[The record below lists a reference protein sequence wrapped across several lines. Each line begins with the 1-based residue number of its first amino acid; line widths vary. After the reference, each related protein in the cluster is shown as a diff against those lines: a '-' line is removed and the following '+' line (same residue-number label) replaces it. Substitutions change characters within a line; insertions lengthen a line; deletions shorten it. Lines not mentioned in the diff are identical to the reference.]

1 MPKQIRTDLDFLNVS
16 KIINLPNPVND
27 GDAVNKKYVDALI
40 EGLNW
45 KDNVR
50 VASTSNV
57 NISSLGA
64 SIDGVTLNVGDRI
77 LLKDQT
83 IQSENGIYI
92 FNGATSP
99 LTRAP
104 DASTAK
110 ELINA
115 VVIVDEGA
123 SNAGTVWR
131 QTNVISTLGTDAVV
145 FRSFF
150 LSTPKATVTT
160 AGVIRIATQEE
171 VDAGI
176 TSDAAVTPLT
186 LNNWSRAPKGYV
198 TTIGDATNTVYR
210 ITHNLNTRDILVSV
224 YNNLGNYDDVEVE
237 IRRSD
242 TNFIEIRTSSPPG
255 NNALRVVIIAPFLDI
270 RPRTLPTPPPV
281 PPVPV

>member
-16 KIINLPNPVND
+16 KIINLPDPVND

-57 NISSLGA
+57 NISSPGA

-83 IQSENGIYI
+83 TQSENGIYI

-104 DASTAK
+104 DANTAK

-115 VVIVDEGA
+115 VVVVDEGA

-131 QTNVISTLGTDAVV
+131 QTNVISTLGTDDVV
-145 FRSFF
+145 FQSF
-150 LSTPKATVTT
+150 LPSTPAATVTT
-160 AGVIRIATQEE
+160 AGVIRIATQAE

-176 TSDAAVTPLT
+176 TPDAAVTPLT
-186 LNNWSRAPKGYV
+186 LNNWSRAPKRYV
-198 TTIGDATNTVYR
+198 TTIGDATNTVYT
-210 ITHNLNTRDILVSV
+210 ITHNLNTRDIHVSV

-237 IRRSD
+237 IRRPD
-242 TNFIEIRTSSPPG
+242 TNSIEIRTSSPPG
-255 NNALRVVIIAPFLDI
+255 NNALRVVIIG
-270 RPRTLPTPPPV
+270 
-281 PPVPV
+281 